1 MAFGEPASLTRSGE
15 HGAREIGGFRPPS
28 FSCEH
33 KVLCTTS
40 NLKHQYLEAGSL
52 LHTEVESCVLGV
64 LFSNTTWIYVHMS
77 QPMGEKG
84 VEWQTRTKNVPN
96 PQPTFS
102 MHGLCCRKMHEGPQ
116 KIVPW
121 VGTSPIRHGSGC
133 KDWKQ
138 FLGVEPCMPRLLGV
152 RKCCQRQE
160 SHED

>member
-28 FSCEH
+28 FCEH

-64 LFSNTTWIYVHMS
+64 LFSNTMWIYVHMS

-84 VEWQTRTKNVPN
+84 SGRLALKMCLTHSLPFLCMASAAGRCMRAPRRLCLEWEHHPSDMAVDV
-96 PQPTFS
+96 
-102 MHGLCCRKMHEGPQ
+102 
-116 KIVPW
+116 KIENNSW
-121 VGTSPIRHGSGC
+121 V
-133 KDWKQ
+133 
-138 FLGVEPCMPRLLGV
+138 
-152 RKCCQRQE
+152 
-160 SHED
+160 